1 MPLTLN
7 QFLFLIITFAFV
19 IAVVF
24 LVRLFAQLRKTAA
37 EGEKALAE
45 FRELAKSLNELDL
58 LVKSRVEDLG
68 KTLEAAK
75 KAAINLSEASFL
87 VTSKIIRPSSKYLL
101 LLIPAARLVWRHLK
115 KRKENKNGE

>member
-75 KAAINLSEASFL
+75 KAAVNLSEASFL

>member
-19 IAVVF
+19 IAVVY

-68 KTLEAAK
+68 KTLEATK
-75 KAAINLSEASFL
+75 KAAVNLSEASFL
-87 VTSKIIRPSSKYLL
+87 VTSKIIRPSSKYLP
-101 LLIPAARLVWRHLK
+101 LLIPAARFVWRHLK

>member
-68 KTLEAAK
+68 KTLEATK